1 MTTLRI
7 HDIDT
12 YYGTSHILHGV
23 SLQVGEGDLV
33 AVLGRNGAG
42 KTTLLRS
49 ITGEN
54 PPRRGHIHFDGVDIT
69 TMKSHQRTRI
79 GLSYVPQGRQIIP
92 DLTVE
97 DNIRVAMLGKGRDA
111 RQIPAFVHEY
121 FPGLKEL
128 FPRKGGVLSGGQ
140 QQLLAIARALVQEPK
155 LLLLDEPTEGL
166 QPSIVEEIDGV
177 IKRVRKDRNCT
188 VLLVEQNLDF
198 VRDVTERFAILDTGR
213 LVEEGEVVSLSD
225 EFVRRHLQV

>member
-1 MTTLRI
+1 MLQI
-7 HDIDT
+7 QDIDT
-12 YYGTSHILHGV
+12 FYGTSHILHGI
-23 SLQVGEGDLV
+23 SLEIAKGDLL

-54 PPRRGHIHFDGVDIT
+54 PPRRGTVHFDGIDIT
-69 TMKSHQRTRI
+69 SMKSHRRTKL

-97 DNIRVAMLGKGRDA
+97 DNIRLAMLGKGQKAD
-111 RQIPAFVHEY
+111 QVPPFVHEY
-121 FPGLKEL
+121 FPGLREL
-128 FPRKGGVLSGGQ
+128 FPRKGGILSGGQ

-155 LLLLDEPTEGL
+155 FLLLDEPTEGL
-166 QPSIVEEIDGV
+166 QPSIVEEIDAV
-177 IKRVRKDRNCT
+177 IKRIQKERNCT
-188 VLLVEQNLDF
+188 VLVVEQNLDF

-213 LVEEGEVVSLSD
+213 IVAEGEVVGLTD
-225 EFVRRHLQV
+225 EFVRKHLQV